1 VRVICATN
9 HDLNGEV
16 AKGRFRP
23 DLFYRLNVYP
33 ITVPPLRKRREDIPL
48 LVEHF
53 IPQIAS
59 RIGKHIDQITPKM
72 MEDFM
77 VYDWPGNVR
86 ELRNVLE
93 RAIITSTDSVLRLPS
108 EFLQTTVKQ
117 LEKVDDMEN
126 PSTLEDVERNH
137 ILTVLRTTDWRI
149 SGPNGAAKILGLNP
163 STLRSRLKKLGI
175 QRT

>member
-1 VRVICATN
+1 
-9 HDLNGEV
+9 
-16 AKGRFRP
+16 
-23 DLFYRLNVYP
+23 
-33 ITVPPLRKRREDIPL
+33 
-48 LVEHF
+48 
-53 IPQIAS
+53 
-59 RIGKHIDQITPKM
+59 M
-72 MEDFM
+72 MEVLM
-77 VYDWPGNVR
+77 AYDWPGNVR

-108 EFLQTTVKQ
+108 EFFQTTVKQ

-149 SGPNGAAKILGLNP
+149 SGPNGAAKMLGLNP